1 VAKETVRFGRKKQ
14 RKKRGGGNGEGE
26 MKSV

>member
-1 VAKETVRFGRKKQ
+1 VANETVRFGRKEQ
-14 RKKRGGGNGEGE
+14 REKRGGGNGEGE